1 MVFNYLK
8 TALRNLLRY
17 RVYNFINIA
26 GLSLGM
32 ACAILI
38 FAVVRFHLSFDNFHD
53 RPDNIYRVVTELHN
67 EQVRSV
73 ECVPAPFGRFFR
85 EDLTYAD
92 AVTRAAR
99 FSSEVV
105 TIEKKGADSKFDEQV
120 VFVEPDFI
128 SMFNFPLAEGNAATV
143 LKEPNAAIITER
155 LAHKYFGN
163 ETALNKTF
171 RIGNRLDVRVTG
183 VMKDI
188 PENTDLRSEIYV
200 SYPTLS
206 QFDEQLA
213 FDSDQAW
220 GGVNSAM
227 QCYVRLKPGV
237 EVATVEKTLAVQ
249 LKEFSKFGKITFV
262 FKLQPLTDVHLN
274 TQYSGLISRG
284 DLWALSIIGVFL
296 IIMACVN
303 FINLATAQAAT
314 RAREV
319 GVRKVLGSARAQI
332 FWQFM
337 LETSLVTILAVFI
350 AFSIAYASLPMVAR
364 WSALPVG
371 NSALMGWQVPV
382 FMLMLVTAVVLL
394 AGSYPGLVLAGF
406 TPARALKGA
415 LNTLQTGGLG
425 LRRSLIVAQFCI
437 SQVLLIGL
445 IVILWQMR
453 YARESDLGFNK
464 NAVLMIPV
472 GSYDEKAVTLRNQL
486 GQVPGV
492 ESIARCSQPPA
503 SRNSWSTSLYFEG
516 RTDVEDFNVTGRIA
530 DTDYLDVFEMNL
542 VAGRNLAPS
551 DTAREFL
558 INETLM
564 HKLGVATAADILGR
578 RIQVHG
584 GAWSGPVVGVV
595 KDFHDASFRASIT
608 PIFITTSRESY
619 HTYAVRIQANNMKE
633 TLAALEHTWST
644 MYPDQIYSFGFL
656 DDEIRSFYESEETIL
671 RMVQVFAAIA
681 LFIGCMGLY
690 GLVSFMAAQ
699 KTKEI
704 GIRKVLGGRVAD
716 ILWIFGKE
724 FSRLIAIAFLLAAP
738 TGWWL
743 MKGWLQGFA
752 YQISLSVWIFIIAAA
767 VTTFVALAT
776 VVYHAVR
783 AARMNPV
790 NALRSE

>member
-17 RVYNFINIA
+17 RVYNFINIS

-53 RPDNIYRVVTELHN
+53 RPENIYRVVTELHN
-67 EQVRSV
+67 EQVRAV
-73 ECVPAPFGRFFR
+73 ECVPAPFGRYFR
-85 EDLTYAD
+85 ENLTYGD
-92 AVTRAAR
+92 AVARMAR
-99 FSSEVV
+99 FDGELVTLEENGVDRKFSEHVAFA
-105 TIEKKGADSKFDEQV
+105 EADFLN
-120 VFVEPDFI
+120 
-128 SMFNFPLAEGNAATV
+128 MFNFPLVAGNRARALTG
-143 LKEPNAAIITER
+143 PNVAIITER

-163 ETALNKTF
+163 ETALNKTL
-171 RIGNRLDVRVTG
+171 RLGNKVEVRVSG
-183 VMKDI
+183 VLKDI
-188 PENTDLRSEIYV
+188 PDNTDLRSEIYV
-200 SYPTLS
+200 SYQTLK
-206 QFDEQLA
+206 QFNAELA
-213 FDSDQAW
+213 EDSDLAW

-227 QCYVRLKPGV
+227 QCYVRLKSGIGAD
-237 EVATVEKTLAVQ
+237 EVDRALAAG
-249 LKEFSKFGKITFV
+249 LRDHSKVAKITLV

-319 GVRKVLGSARAQI
+319 GVRKVLGSARGQI

-337 LETSLVTILAVFI
+337 LETFMVTAFAAFI
-350 AFSIAYASLPMVAR
+350 AFSMAYAALPTVAQ
-364 WSALPVG
+364 WSALPIG
-371 NSALMGWQVPV
+371 NGALTGWQIPA
-382 FMLMLVTAVVLL
+382 FMITLVMVVVLL

-406 TPARALKGA
+406 TPTRVLKGA
-415 LNTLQTGGLG
+415 LNSLQTGGLG
-425 LRRSLIVAQFCI
+425 LRRGLIIGQFCI

-445 IVILWQMR
+445 IVVLWQMR

-464 NAVLMIPV
+464 NAVVMVPV
-472 GSYDEKAVTLRNQL
+472 GSYDEKALTLRNKFL
-486 GQVPGV
+486 QVPGV
-492 ESIARCSQPPA
+492 EGISQCSQAPA
-503 SRNSWSTSLYFEG
+503 SRNSWSTAVSFEG
-516 RTDVEDFNVTGRIA
+516 RTEPEDFNVTGRIA
-530 DTDYLDVFEMNL
+530 DTDYLDVFEMSL
-542 VAGRNLAPS
+542 VAGRNLTPS

-564 HKLGVATAADILGR
+564 HKLGFTSAEDILGR
-578 RIQVHG
+578 HIQTHG
-584 GAWSGPVVGVV
+584 GSWGGPVVGVV
-595 KDFHDASFRASIT
+595 KDFHDASFRSSIT
-608 PIFITTSRESY
+608 PIFITTFRNAY
-619 HTYAVRIQANNMKE
+619 HAYAIRIQTHSLKE
-633 TLAALEHTWST
+633 TLAAIEHTWSAL
-644 MYPDQIYSFGFL
+644 YPDQIYNFSFL
-656 DDEIRSFYESEETIL
+656 DEDIRSFYESEETVL

-681 LFIGCMGLY
+681 LFIGCIGLY
-690 GLVSFMAAQ
+690 GLVAFMAAQ

-704 GIRKVLGGRVAD
+704 GIRKVLGGRVVD

-724 FSRLIAIAFLLAAP
+724 FSRLIGIAFLLAAP
-738 TGWWL
+738 AGWWL

-752 YQISLSVWIFIIAAA
+752 YQITFSVWIFVVAIG
-767 VTTFVALAT
+767 VTAIVALLT
-776 VVYHAVR
+776 VGYHATR